1 MQFFIQLL
9 LATKFTYKRLH
20 LARLASAS
28 FLPST
33 LQSICVLDYS
43 LLTFLHVPLI
53 SSLFVCS
60 TNTSKIII
68 TYLPTANVTKQLWL
82 QSTQDYSEYLL
93 FKQI

>member
-33 LQSICVLDYS
+33 LQSIDYS